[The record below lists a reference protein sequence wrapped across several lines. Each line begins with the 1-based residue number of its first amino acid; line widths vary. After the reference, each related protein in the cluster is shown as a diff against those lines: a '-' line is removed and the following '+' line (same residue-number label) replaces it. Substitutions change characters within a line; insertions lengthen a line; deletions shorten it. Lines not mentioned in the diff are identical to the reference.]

1 MNPQI
6 PTNNLEAQADSPANS
21 KRHPL
26 TLENSPEETIK
37 RMRSLPE
44 RANKL
49 RQNLSKEKQK
59 RAHSR
64 ALLVIGAMILLN
76 ILMIDGRCQSPSAIQ
91 DKHAA
96 TLEKEERSV
105 VTTITPVGY
114 NRKAG
119 DYLEKQQFKVGETVQ
134 IALYMTNIT
143 LETIVTTTVSTL
155 FYNRPQLL
163 KDGQSVEYRKEIIPM
178 LKEYDL
184 AGWIG
189 PSVVTRCITIVLVP
203 HKPTGVDSI
212 DLSYWYGSLEPGHYQ
227 LTFGR
232 RFRNGVPQV
241 QTNTVTF
248 DVVPA
253 T

>member
-6 PTNNLEAQADSPANS
+6 LTDSLEEQADSPANPR
-21 KRHPL
+21 RHPL
-26 TLENSPEETIK
+26 TMENSPEETIK

-44 RANKL
+44 RADKL
-49 RQNLSKEKQK
+49 RQSLSKEKE
-59 RAHSR
+59 RRTHSR
-64 ALLVIGAMILLN
+64 TVLIVSATILLN
-76 ILMIDGRCQSPSAIQ
+76 ILMIDGRGQSPSAIQ
-91 DKHAA
+91 DKHDA
-96 TLEKEERSV
+96 TIEKEERSV
-105 VTTITPVGY
+105 VTKITPVGY

-119 DYLEKQQFKVGETVQ
+119 DYLEKQQFKVGETIR
-134 IALYMTNIT
+134 IALFMTNIT
-143 LETIVTTTVSTL
+143 SETIVTATTSTL

-184 AGWIG
+184 EGWIG
-189 PSVVTRCITIVLVP
+189 PSVVTRCITIALVP
-203 HKPTGVDSI
+203 HEPTGVDYI
-212 DLSYWYGSLEPGHYQ
+212 DLSYWYGALELGHYQ

-248 DVVPA
+248 DVAPA